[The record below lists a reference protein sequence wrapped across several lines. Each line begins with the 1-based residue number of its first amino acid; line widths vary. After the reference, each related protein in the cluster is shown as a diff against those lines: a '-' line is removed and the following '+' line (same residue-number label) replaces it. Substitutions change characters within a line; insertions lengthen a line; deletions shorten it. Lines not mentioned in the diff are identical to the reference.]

1 MHTARYHGILLRA
14 VPRPCGRA
22 LDLGCGTGTFSRALA
37 PLADRVDAID
47 RDPGVIERARAASAG
62 IGNLRFAC
70 ADFMTY
76 NHAELGTYDFVCA
89 LASLH
94 HVSLPGALARMKALL
109 RPGGVLGVIGLYRSH
124 GLVDFASSLAAL
136 PVSLCLRLVHPRVD
150 EGVPL
155 RPPDLTLRE
164 IRAHAGALLP
174 GAVVERR
181 LLWRFTLLHHESP
194 RR

>member
-1 MHTARYHGILLRA
+1 
-14 VPRPCGRA
+14 
-22 LDLGCGTGTFSRALA
+22 
-37 PLADRVDAID
+37 
-47 RDPGVIERARAASAG
+47 
-62 IGNLRFAC
+62 
-70 ADFMTY
+70 MTY

-124 GLVDFASSLAAL
+124 GLADFASSLAAL